1 MKGKKEKKD
10 YDQNIGLHEVFLESV
25 PTALIITV
33 ISIIACKSILIIF
46 VTVSRVDCYHYTTLC
61 QLDSVVTGVIQ
72 GQSSIS
78 KLFVGENWY
87 VGFFEFL
94 ITFSLSV
101 FSASLGLA
109 KCLKN
114 GVARPIGDG
123 GCLDGLLSCRHL
135 LAFFACGLCLV
146 ARAVCLG
153 IVALVRNH

>member
-1 MKGKKEKKD
+1 MTQFAINQID
-10 YDQNIGLHEVFLESV
+10 NI
-25 PTALIITV
+25 
-33 ISIIACKSILIIF
+33 
-46 VTVSRVDCYHYTTLC
+46 
-61 QLDSVVTGVIQ
+61 VTGDKNQ
-72 GQSSIS
+72 GLGNI
-78 KLFVGENWY
+78 LGGNGTITD
-87 VGFFEFL
+87 GFIEFL

-146 ARAVCLG
+146 TRGFCLG
-153 IVALVRNH
+153 IVTGVSDH